1 MKEKRTRGRPK
12 SDNPRTKTVQIRLTE
27 EEAASLVFYSNMA
40 GTSKSSLLKD
50 GMRMKINLIKHTKE
64 NQD

>member
-27 EEAASLVFYSNMA
+27 EEAASLDFYSNMA

-64 NQD
+64 NQN

>member
-27 EEAASLVFYSNMA
+27 EEAASLDFYSNMA

-50 GMRMKINLIKHTKE
+50 GMRMKINLIKHAKE
-64 NQD
+64 SQD

>member
-12 SDNPRTKTVQIRLTE
+12 SDNPRNKTVQIRLTE
-27 EEAASLVFYSNMA
+27 EEAASLDFYSNMA

-50 GMRMKINLIKHTKE
+50 GMRMKINLIKFAKE

>member
-12 SDNPRTKTVQIRLTE
+12 SDNPRTKTVQIRLTK
-27 EEAASLVFYSNMA
+27 EEAASLDFYSNMA